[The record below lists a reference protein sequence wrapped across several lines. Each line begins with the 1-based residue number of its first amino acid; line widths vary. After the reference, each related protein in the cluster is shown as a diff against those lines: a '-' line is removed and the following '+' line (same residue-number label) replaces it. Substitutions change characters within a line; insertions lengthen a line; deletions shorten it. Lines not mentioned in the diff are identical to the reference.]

1 MEYARNGNFLIVRLN
16 RGEEILSSV
25 AAVCE
30 KEHVDSASVVGIGAV
45 DFCKVGIYRVE
56 TREYRSKELFGER
69 EITSL
74 VGNVSVKDGG
84 RCYHFHIAVGGSDLT
99 VSGGH
104 LIEARISAT
113 AELYVTVFPI
123 TATRVTDETI
133 GLNIL
138 QFPSLTH

>member
-56 TREYRSKELFGER
+56 TREYRSKELGER

-123 TATRVTDETI
+123 TATRVTDETL

>member
-56 TREYRSKELFGER
+56 TREYRSKELGER